1 MGSGTDS
8 IAYKRLR
15 FGITSAPRKKYVCH
29 CLLQVTPAPAA
40 PREGRVVVAGAVK
53 LHLPLS
59 GWIRERS
66 SEVAGFLIPS
76 QAEAEITTH
85 QSRYSIVISS
95 ISVPAQVHYPYIVEL
110 NDDLRVFVD
119 CGHSGGRPLRLR
131 SSLSVH

>member
-29 CLLQVTPAPAA
+29 LLQVTPAPAA

-66 SEVAGFLIPS
+66 SEAAVFLIPS
-76 QAEAEITTH
+76 QAKAEITTH
-85 QSRYSIVISS
+85 QSRYSIS
-95 ISVPAQVHYPYIVEL
+95 L
-110 NDDLRVFVD
+110 
-119 CGHSGGRPLRLR
+119 PLHR
-131 SSLSVH
+131 